1 MAVSS
6 VTRTRKMEQIHLLQ
20 RELKVAIKWKS
31 FSYLTQNVR
40 ILFLKSKVDLKYL
53 NEVLQSDV
61 KIGRVIASGMGW
73 IRRKL
78 LQILLIK
85 RYF

>member
-6 VTRTRKMEQIHLLQ
+6 VTRTRKMEQIYLLQ

-40 ILFLKSKVDLKYL
+40 ILFLKSKADLKYL

>member
-85 RYF
+85 KYF